1 MRLRIKQDQ
10 RGISNVIVV
19 MLSLVILVIISANVI
34 LWSYQMNQLDW
45 EKMQEDINIVDV
57 RDTWSY
63 NPFGYGLGGSTSLVS
78 GSVSNLKSDDGLY
91 LTFRSYYSGTDT
103 SDFVDNDASD
113 VDSSPNK
120 GTHSNFSAQQYGPD
134 SIYDTLTEEN
144 TAGSSSSN
152 QTASADF
159 DRDDW
164 ISGQSS
170 AGDVS
175 AGVLSDTHSS
185 NNIRYEL
192 VETKA
197 TAGGPSGQRNY
208 LLAWRF
214 DFTSLLSSRA
224 DTHVYIEAQTTGE
237 TFRVYWS
244 PDDST
249 MNFLGNITSTSDS
262 WRGWDVPDDI
272 STTIYI
278 LLKDSNNERADG
290 SDTTTADL
298 IKIDTLFLEI
308 TTSEPDNYELDLEV
322 QWTNVDCDETNEE
335 LCIYGGTMDPENIRV
350 DAWNGSAW
358 ENLFIELSS
367 GWNNVSVS
375 SYLQSS
381 TFTIRFKDC
390 TETSDA
396 TQDSWDIDV
405 TLLHVWS
412 DEYASEVE
420 FTGSSNMEDWSRLT
434 WTVDSAWTS
443 GLVNVTLQLYNY
455 ALGDYPTSGNGY
467 IAYTSSDANTDEIKN
482 QIITVNPTH
491 FRNATGY
498 WRMKVKGVKATDEQF
513 DLKVDWVEFK
523 AVIASGTLFT
533 FKNTGSL
540 TSHLVSL
547 WVVNSTHHRRYDID
561 VIINPGETLPYL
573 RADISLP
580 SGQYVV
586 KVVAERGNIAVFSE

>member
-1 MRLRIKQDQ
+1 
-10 RGISNVIVV
+10 

-45 EKMQEDINIVDV
+45 EKMQEDVNIVDI

-63 NPFGYGLGGSTSLVS
+63 NPSGYDLGGSTSLVS
-78 GSVSNLKSDDGLY
+78 GSVSNLKLDDGLY
-91 LTFRSYYSGTDT
+91 LTFRSYYSGTDI
-103 SDFVDNDASD
+103 SDFVDNDLSD
-113 VDSSPNK
+113 VDSSLGK
-120 GTHSNFSAQQYGPD
+120 GTHSNFPAQQYGPD

-152 QTASADF
+152 QAASADF

-164 ISGQSS
+164 ISGQGS

-197 TAGGPSGQRNY
+197 TAGGPSWQRNY

-249 MNFLGNITSTSDS
+249 MNFLGNIASTSDG
-262 WRGWDVPDDI
+262 WRNWDVPDDI

-278 LLKDSNNERADG
+278 LLKDSNNEKADG

-308 TTSEPDNYELDLEV
+308 ATSEPDNYELDLEV
-322 QWTNVDCDETNEE
+322 QWMNVDYNGTNEE
-335 LCIYGGTMDPENIRV
+335 LCIYGGTMGLENIRV
-350 DAWNGSAW
+350 DVWSGSAW
-358 ENLFIELSS
+358 ENLFTDLSS

-375 SYLQSS
+375 SYLKSS
-381 TFTIRFKDC
+381 TFAIRFKGS
-390 TETSDA
+390 TESGDTNE
-396 TQDSWDIDV
+396 DSWNIDV

-412 DEYASEVE
+412 DEYATEVE
-420 FTGSSNMEDWSRLT
+420 FIGSSSTEDWTQLN
-434 WTVDSAWTS
+434 WKVDSAWTANS
-443 GLVNVTLQLYNY
+443 VSVTLQLYNY
-455 ALGDYPTSGNGY
+455 TLDDYPASGNGY
-467 IAYTSSDANTDEIKN
+467 LDYTSHSTPNTDETKSQTIN
-482 QIITVNPTH
+482 VNPTH

-498 WRMKVKGVKATDEQF
+498 WRMKVKGIKATDKQIDFEA
-513 DLKVDWVEFK
+513 DWVEFE
-523 AVIASGTLFT
+523 VMRASGTLFT
-533 FKNTGSL
+533 FKNEGPL

-547 WVVNSTHHRRYDID
+547 WIINLTVHQRYDIS
-561 VIINPGETLPYL
+561 VFVHSGEILPYL
-573 RADISLP
+573 RVDICLP

-586 KVVAERGNIAVFSE
+586 KVVTEWGNVAVYSGS